1 MSRYSVPGSGSRGLR
16 LAGIC
21 ALWSLLAP
29 YAALAAEPVGHCR
42 FDVNRL
48 AFAGSAAAQAACL
61 LRPVG
66 PGAIL
71 PDRPARLPADLRR
84 RLNRP
89 VRIDLAR
96 LARYLASTGVAAAL
110 ADHLADPVSRA
121 RDNDPAAPPARYFVI
136 HDTSQPYLD
145 AAPFPPDIDTADA
158 VNDLGHYLVPDA
170 VAHVFT
176 NRRGEIA
183 IGHDF
188 SVPWRA
194 TKLESRV
201 IGLPAKGLFLHV
213 ENQQP
218 RRADPGGPPG
228 NDRIAPT
235 PGFTAAQYDAL
246 ALVYIVAS
254 VRAGRWLIPAFHA
267 AIDEGLP
274 DAHDDPQNFDLA
286 AFDAAVTGRLA
297 AIKAGR

>member
-1 MSRYSVPGSGSRGLR
+1 MASQAVRLR
-16 LAGIC
+16 RRRALAF
-21 ALWSLLAP
+21 AWTLLAP
-29 YAALAAEPVGHCR
+29 VAALAAEAVGHCR
-42 FDVNRL
+42 FDADRL
-48 AFAGSAAAQAACL
+48 AFAGSTGAQAACL

-66 PGAIL
+66 PGGVL
-71 PDRPARLPADLRR
+71 PDRPARLPVDLRR
-84 RLNRP
+84 RLNHP
-89 VRIDLAR
+89 VRIDAAR
-96 LARYLASTGVAAAL
+96 LYRYLASTGALAAL
-110 ADHLADPVSRA
+110 ADHLGDPVSRA
-121 RDNDPAAPPARYFVI
+121 RDNDPAAPLARYFVI
-136 HDTSQPYLD
+136 HDTSQPFLG

-188 SVPWRA
+188 SIPWRA

-201 IGLPAKGLFLHV
+201 IGPPAKGLFLHV

-218 RRADPGGPPG
+218 RRADPAGPPG

-246 ALVYIVAS
+246 AMVYIVAS

-286 AFDAAVTGRLA
+286 AFDAAVTRRLA